1 MNLLISKLIIRIKLF
16 KKNIIQTK
24 IHINIKIKIIFF
36 FVLFEPT
43 HIYVFIVF
51 KFEFF

>member
-36 FVLFEPT
+36 LFYLNPHT
-43 HIYVFIVF
+43 YMFL
-51 KFEFF
+51 